1 MDDPLVEIE
10 GGTDERYWKAIDDT
24 RLFKG
29 LPPELIARLSDEVS
43 EVRGNAGKVLTR
55 HPEIGVPTE
64 NRLIMPAEEP
74 LLVSATYP
82 HRQEVLGTFPVEP
95 GDTILEGSWTDGIED
110 PRDPALAGP
119 PSLRLRLEESATYF
133 VLDPL
138 RQLRTHVPGLGGI
151 QICHILANV
160 GGEMSHR
167 LLGLNEQ
174 ITSTRRQHG
183 APSVPTTN
191 PRILEAITRRTPNPV
206 SFQLP
211 SMNTYT
217 PRKGTVTVVEHGG
230 FLVEAETFE
239 REDGTLAKQTISGL
253 DLQKIIVAKI
263 DDAPT
268 LVFPGQAMDGVNRHV
283 ALVGGS
289 RSTLVRE
296 YPLDLAE
303 LSEQVAIH
311 AGLVRV
317 ITGQAATMAGF
328 VRSYQ
333 TREER
338 PKVSALF
345 KLMTGRT

>member
-1 MDDPLVEIE
+1 MDDPSVEIE
-10 GGTDERYWKAIDDT
+10 GGTDERYWEAVKTT

-138 RQLRTHVPGLGGI
+138 RQLRTHVQGLGGI
-151 QICHILANV
+151 QICQILANV
-160 GGEMSHR
+160 GGEMSKR
-167 LLGLNEQ
+167 LLSLNEE
-174 ITSTRRQHG
+174 ITSQRSHHG
-183 APSVPTTN
+183 TPSVPATN
-191 PRILEAITRRTPNPV
+191 PRLLTAITCRMPSPV

-211 SMNTYT
+211 SMSTYA
-217 PRKGTVTVVEHGG
+217 PHKGTVTVVENGG
-230 FLVEAETFE
+230 FLVEAGEFE
-239 REDGTLAKQTISGL
+239 REDGTLGRQSINGL
-253 DLQKIIVAKI
+253 DLQQSGVAKI
-263 DDAPT
+263 EEAPT
-268 LVFPGQAMDGVNRHV
+268 IVFPGQAMDGVNRHV

-317 ITGQAATMAGF
+317 ITGQAAAMAGF
-328 VRSYQ
+328 VRSNQ
-333 TREER
+333 TREELH
-338 PKVSALF
+338 KVSALF
-345 KLMTGRT
+345 RLMAGRT